1 VQGKRFTPRY
11 KFRAQPFYTTQKLCD
26 ASCRRPQRTAGC
38 ADANPSSPESLSEQV
53 YFRMSVSR
61 VEIHAGGKVS
71 VWRMRASS
79 SEHLRHESSPSRVA
93 VWDDD
98 RSFLRD
104 EQTRRRALLIETVR
118 AVRMREEAVRCL
130 SPQRAFFPPSEGPLG
145 LPPRHVRRKDPSP
158 PQHTTAQYSQCQGEL
173 R

>member
-1 VQGKRFTPRY
+1 VRPWARWREMREGNVQGKRFTPRY

-38 ADANPSSPESLSEQV
+38 ADANPSSPESLSEQA

-104 EQTRRRALLIETVR
+104 EQTRCRALLIETVR

-130 SPQRAFFPPSEGPLG
+130 SPQRWRTSDAAPPCPTKRA
-145 LPPRHVRRKDPSP
+145 LPA
-158 PQHTTAQYSQCQGEL
+158 TAHD
-173 R
+173 RTI